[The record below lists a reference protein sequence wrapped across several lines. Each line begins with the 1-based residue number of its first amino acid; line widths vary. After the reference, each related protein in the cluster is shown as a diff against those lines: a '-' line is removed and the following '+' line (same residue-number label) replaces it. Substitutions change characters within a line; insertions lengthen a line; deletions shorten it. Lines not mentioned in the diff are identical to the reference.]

1 MTTIGP
7 PVVPSGPLVRF
18 TPEQTHAI
26 ERRQGDMLLDAGA
39 GSGKTTV
46 LVERFARAVVE
57 DHIDVGAILT
67 ITFTEKAAAELRDRI
82 RTRLRAVSDDSAAL
96 ATEGAWIS
104 TIHGFCARVLRT
116 HALTAGLDPNF
127 TVLDEHDAAELQD
140 AALAGALAELARSEE
155 GADLIAAYGPRLLGT
170 AITRTYSELRAG
182 GQLHPQLP
190 TSAQA
195 EYARLTGARSA
206 ERCRAEL
213 FELARA
219 VAHELASAGE
229 PGKQVLAGLAAI
241 DRVPRVLAGG
251 VPWPGELDRIKLP
264 GGTAKALRTEICS
277 EYRATLEELRL
288 LAARDHAITTA
299 DTLDTLLRR
308 YGERYTQLKR
318 ERSALD
324 FEDLELLAREVLK
337 RKDIGRRYRER
348 FARVMVDEM
357 QDTNRVQLE
366 LIDLVAGVDL
376 FMVGDAQ
383 QSIYGF
389 RHADVALFEQR
400 GQKLAAIGARASL
413 QTNFRSRAEILIA
426 INAAFGWALGDDF
439 RPLLPSPAEQGAI
452 RTDAE
457 PLVELLIVDKD
468 AVTATDDPDLLA
480 AAGSSTVWRLAE
492 ARALAARVAEL
503 VAAGLATPGEVVV
516 LMRATTDI
524 QVYDRALADAGLPTY
539 VIGGRGYWEQPQV
552 IQLSCYLRALANPLD
567 HEAWHTT
574 LLSPLCGLSLDGLV
588 LVAAGARDQLQAPD
602 RERLER
608 FESWFL
614 PERGVAARL
623 GVELLLERALDFS
636 DYEIAVVALPNG
648 RRRLANVRK
657 LMRLAREWETANGA
671 DLRGF
676 LRLVRTRATGDGVR
690 ESEAPVESESLDAVR
705 LMTIHRSKGLEFPVV
720 CVADLGR
727 KHANNGGG
735 LIRIGRDG
743 RRLGLQLRR
752 AGRGDRIN
760 ALWYDQLGEEQRDS
774 EDAEERRLFYVA
786 MTRAKERLIVSG
798 AATFN
803 DWEEG
808 NRAAPIGWVGSAF
821 VPDIDARAEVATVV
835 AGAVG
840 AQAGSPPFTTD
851 VGVKVTLISR
861 VPSLD
866 AQLGSGPPQSHDPNR
881 DGSLSPPLPPP
892 SQSRSRLSTLSY
904 TSLSAYERC
913 GYRFYVEHVLGVPP
927 PPTPVPA
934 RAAARGTE
942 IHAILAELDFRGPN
956 IPLGMPPDVRP
967 LIAQFAASSTFRRLA
982 LLGDLRR
989 EQHFAFSFQE
999 ILITGTFDV
1008 LARDPRTGGALVVDY
1023 KSDRLGDRSA
1033 AQITAENYGVQRT
1046 VYALAALRLGVPGVE
1061 VFHVFLERPEEP
1073 VAAIYTVADLPVLE
1087 ADLAQRVAGPLAG
1100 DFTVTQTPGRR
1111 TCFGCPARGGVC
1123 SWPLDETER

>member
-1 MTTIGP
+1 M
-7 PVVPSGPLVRF
+7 RF

-26 ERRQGDMLLDAGA
+26 ERRKGDMLLDAGA

-46 LVERFARAVVE
+46 LVERFARAVIE
-57 DHIDVGAILT
+57 DNIDVGAILT

-116 HALTAGLDPNF
+116 HAFTAGLDPNF
-127 TVLDEHDAAELQD
+127 TVLDEHEANELQD
-140 AALAGALAELARSEE
+140 GALDDALAELARSEA
-155 GADLIAAYGPRLLGT
+155 GADLIAAYGPRVLRT
-170 AITRTYSELRAG
+170 AITHAYSELRAG
-182 GQLHPQLP
+182 GQLHPHLP

-206 ERCRAEL
+206 ERCRSEL
-213 FELARA
+213 FELAR
-219 VAHELASAGE
+219 VVGNELAAVNE

-264 GGTAKALRTEICS
+264 GGTAKALRTEICA

-288 LAARDHAITTA
+288 LAAQDCAITTA
-299 DTLDTLLRR
+299 DTLDTLLRG
-308 YGERYTQLKR
+308 YGARYTELKR

-324 FEDLELLAREVLK
+324 FEDLELLARELLK

-400 GQKLAAIGARASL
+400 GQKLAEIGARASL
-413 QTNFRSRAEILIA
+413 QTNFRSRVEILTA

-439 RPLLPSPAEQGAI
+439 RPLLPSPREQDAI
-452 RTDAE
+452 RTPEE

-468 AVTATDDPDLLA
+468 AVMTTDDPDLLA
-480 AAGSSTVWRLAE
+480 AAGSSTLWRLAE

-503 VAAGLATPGEVVV
+503 VAAGAATPGEVVV

-552 IQLSCYLRALANPLD
+552 IQLTCYLRALANPLD
-567 HEAWHTT
+567 REAWQTT

-588 LVAAGARDQLQAPD
+588 LLAAGARDQLAASD

-636 DYEIAVVALPNG
+636 DYEISVVTRANG

-676 LRLVRTRATGDGVR
+676 LSLIRRRATADGVR
-690 ESEAPVESESLDAVR
+690 ESEAPVESESLNAIR

-727 KHANNGGG
+727 KQANNGGG
-735 LIRIGRDG
+735 LIRIGRDR
-743 RRLGLQLRR
+743 RRLGLQLKR
-752 AGRGDRIN
+752 AGSGDRIN
-760 ALWYDQLGEEQRDS
+760 ALWYDQLGEEQRES

-786 MTRAKERLIVSG
+786 MTRAKERLIVAG

-803 DWEEG
+803 EWEEG

-821 VPDIDARAEVATVV
+821 VPDIGERAQVATVV

-861 VPSLD
+861 VLPLD
-866 AQLGSGPPQSHDPNR
+866 ALGLPDPPPEPLPHDPDR
-881 DGSLSPPLPPP
+881 DRPLSPRLPAP
-892 SQSRSRLSTLSY
+892 SQPGTRLSTLSY

-913 GYRFYVEHVLGVPP
+913 GYRFYVEHVLGVPAP
-927 PPTPVPA
+927 VTPVPA

-942 IHAILAELDFRGPN
+942 IHTILAELDFRRPT
-956 IPLGMPPDVRP
+956 IPIGMPQDVRP

-989 EQHFAFSFQE
+989 EQRFAFSFQE

-1023 KSDRLGDRSA
+1023 KSDRLGERSP

-1061 VFHVFLERPEEP
+1061 VFHIFLERPEEP
-1073 VAAIYTVADLPVLE
+1073 VAAIYTVADLPDLE

-1111 TCFGCPARGGVC
+1111 TCFGCPARGGIC

>member
-1 MTTIGP
+1 
-7 PVVPSGPLVRF
+7 VRF

-26 ERRQGDMLLDAGA
+26 ERRKGDMLLDAGA

-57 DHIDVGAILT
+57 DNIDVGAILT

-127 TVLDEHDAAELQD
+127 TVLDEDEAAELQD
-140 AALAGALAELARSEE
+140 AALDSALAGLARSEE
-155 GADLIAAYGPRLLGT
+155 GSDLIAAYGPQALRT
-170 AITRTYSELRAG
+170 AITHTYAELRAR

-190 TSAQA
+190 TSPQA

-213 FELARA
+213 FELARE
-219 VAHELASAGE
+219 VAQELAAGTD
-229 PGKQVLAGLAAI
+229 PGKQVLSALAAM

-264 GGTAKALRTEICS
+264 GGTAKALRTDLCA
-277 EYRATLEELRL
+277 EYRTTLEELRL
-288 LAARDHAITTA
+288 LAAQDYAVTIA

-308 YGERYTQLKR
+308 YGEHYAQLKR

-357 QDTNRVQLE
+357 QDTNPVQLE

-400 GQKLAAIGARASL
+400 GQKLAEIGARASL
-413 QTNFRSRAEILIA
+413 QTNFRSRAEILTA
-426 INAAFGWALGDDF
+426 INAAFGWALGEDF
-439 RPLLPSPAEQGAI
+439 RPLLPSPAEQGAV
-452 RTDAE
+452 RTFEE

-503 VAAGLATPGEVVV
+503 VATGVATAGEVVV

-524 QVYDRALADAGLPTY
+524 QVYDRALAEAGLPTY

-552 IQLSCYLRALANPLD
+552 IQLTCYLRALANPLD
-567 HEAWHTT
+567 HEAWHTA

-588 LVAAGARDQLQAPD
+588 LLAAGAREQLTAHD

-614 PERGVAARL
+614 PERGIAARL

-636 DYEIAVVALPNG
+636 GYDIAVVALANG

-676 LRLVRTRATGDGVR
+676 LRLVRTRATADGVR
-690 ESEAPVESESLDAVR
+690 ESEAPVEGESLDAVR

-727 KHANNGGG
+727 KQANNGGA

-743 RRLGLQLRR
+743 RRLGLQLRQS
-752 AGRGDRIN
+752 GSGDRIN
-760 ALWYDQLGEEQRDS
+760 ALWYDQLGEEQRET

-786 MTRAKERLIVSG
+786 MTRAKERLIISG

-808 NRAAPIGWVGSAF
+808 NSSAPIGWVGSAF
-821 VPDIDARAEVATVV
+821 VPDISARAEVATVV

-851 VGVKVTLISR
+851 VGVKVTMISR
-861 VPSLD
+861 VPSLETLKFSASAAEPLTLD
-866 AQLGSGPPQSHDPNR
+866 
-881 DGSLSPPLPPP
+881 LSPPLPPL
-892 SQSRSRLSTLSY
+892 SESRSRLSTLSY
-904 TSLSAYERC
+904 TSLSSYERC
-913 GYRFYVEHVLGVPP
+913 GYRFYVEHVLGVPAP
-927 PPTPVPA
+927 PRPVPA

-942 IHAILAELDFRGPN
+942 IHAILAELDFRGPT
-956 IPLGMPPDVRP
+956 IPIGMPPDVRP

-982 LLGDLRR
+982 IIGDLRR
-989 EQHFAFSFQE
+989 EQHFAFSFQDV
-999 ILITGTFDV
+999 LITGTFDV

-1033 AQITAENYGVQRT
+1033 AQITAETYGIQRT

-1073 VAAIYTVADLPVLE
+1073 VAAIYTVADLPALE
-1087 ADLAQRVAGPLAG
+1087 ADLADRVAGPLAG
-1100 DFTVTQTPGRR
+1100 DFTVTETPGRR
-1111 TCFGCPARGGVC
+1111 TCFGCPARGGLC
-1123 SWPLDETER
+1123 SWPLEETER

>member
-1 MTTIGP
+1 M
-7 PVVPSGPLVRF
+7 RF
-18 TPEQTHAI
+18 TPEQTNAI
-26 ERRQGDMLLDAGA
+26 ERRKGDMLLDAGA

-57 DHIDVGAILT
+57 DNIDVGAILT
-67 ITFTEKAAAELRDRI
+67 ITFTEKAAAELRERI
-82 RTRLRAVSDDSAAL
+82 RTRLRAVSDDSAAH

-127 TVLDEHDAAELQD
+127 TVLDEHEATELQNAALD
-140 AALAGALAELARSEE
+140 AALTELARIEE
-155 GADLIAAYGPRLLGT
+155 GADLIAAYGPRVLRA
-170 AITRTYSELRAG
+170 AITDTYDELRAR
-182 GQLHPQLP
+182 GQLRPQLP
-190 TSAQA
+190 TSAQVDH
-195 EYARLTGARSA
+195 ARLTGARSA

-213 FELARA
+213 LELADA
-219 VAHELASAGE
+219 VSRELAAVSE
-229 PGKQVLAGLAAI
+229 PGKQVRQAMDAM
-241 DRVPRVLAGG
+241 DRVRRVLAGG

-264 GGTAKALRTEICS
+264 GGTANALRTDICG
-277 EYRATLEELRL
+277 EYRATLEELRV
-288 LAARDHAITTA
+288 LAAQDHALA
-299 DTLDTLLRR
+299 MLDTLDVLLQA
-308 YGERYTQLKR
+308 YGERYAQLKR
-318 ERSALD
+318 ERSGLD
-324 FEDLELLAREVLK
+324 FEDLELMAREVLK

-366 LIDLVAGVDL
+366 LIDLIAGVDL

-389 RHADVALFEQR
+389 RHADVELFEQR
-400 GQKLAAIGARASL
+400 GQKLAQIGARASL
-413 QTNFRSRAEILIA
+413 QTNFRSRAEILTA
-426 INAAFGWALGDDF
+426 INAAFSWALGDDF
-439 RPLLPSPAEQGAI
+439 RPLLPSPQEQSTV
-452 RTDAE
+452 RTLQE
-457 PLVELLIVDKD
+457 PLVELMIVDKD
-468 AVTATDDPDLLA
+468 AVMASDDPELLA
-480 AAGSSTVWRLAE
+480 AAGSSTIWRLAE
-492 ARALAARVAEL
+492 ARALAARIAEL
-503 VAAGLATPGEVVV
+503 VADGVATPGEVVV

-524 QVYDRALADAGLPTY
+524 QVYDRALAETGLPTY

-552 IQLSCYLRALANPLD
+552 VQLVAYLRALANPLD
-567 HEAWHTT
+567 RQAWHTT

-588 LVAAGARDQLQAPD
+588 LLAAGGREEITSDD
-602 RERLER
+602 RTRLER
-608 FESWFL
+608 FEAWFL
-614 PERGVAARL
+614 PERRIAARY
-623 GVELLLERALDFS
+623 GAEALLERALKFS
-636 DYEIAVVALPNG
+636 GYDVTVVGLPGG

-657 LMRLAREWETANGA
+657 LMRLAREWETTNGA
-671 DLRGF
+671 DLAGF
-676 LRLVRTRATGDGVR
+676 LRLVRARAGDDGPR
-690 ESEAPVESESLDAVR
+690 ESEAPVEGESLDAVR

-727 KHANNGGG
+727 QQTNNGAG
-735 LIRIGRDG
+735 LIRIGRDD
-743 RRLGLQLRR
+743 RRIGLQIKRPGSG
-752 AGRGDRIN
+752 ARIN
-760 ALWYDQLGEEQRDS
+760 ALWYDQLRTEQR
-774 EDAEERRLFYVA
+774 ELEAAEERRLFYVA

-808 NRAAPIGWVGSAF
+808 NRSAPIGWVGSAF
-821 VPDIDARAEVATVV
+821 VADIGARAELATVV

-840 AQAGSPPFTTD
+840 AQSGAPPFVTD
-851 VGVKVTLISR
+851 VGVKLTLISR
-861 VPSLD
+861 VPSLEPFE
-866 AQLGSGPPQSHDPNR
+866 QLGEPAGPRPDQLEFDVGPVPAR
-881 DGSLSPPLPPP
+881 TPTPR
-892 SQSRSRLSTLSY
+892 RSRLSTLSY

-913 GYRFYVEHVLGVPP
+913 GYRYYVEHVLGFPA

-942 IHAILAELDFRGPN
+942 IHKILAELDFRGPT

-967 LIAQFAASSTFRRLA
+967 LIAQFANSSTFHRLA
-982 LLGDLRR
+982 SLGDLRR
-989 EQHFAFSFQE
+989 EQRFAFSFQE
-999 ILITGTFDV
+999 IMITGTFDV

-1046 VYALAALRLGVPGVE
+1046 VYALAALKLGVPGVE

-1073 VAAIYTVADLPVLE
+1073 VAAIYTVADLPTLE

-1100 DFTVTQTPGRR
+1100 DFSVTRTPDRR

-1123 SWPLDETER
+1123 SWTLEETEAEPTLAPPS